1 MLRLN
6 TNRTFT
12 VPVPVTYVDEEGGE
26 QTGKFTA
33 TYKILSGTEAEH
45 PDNTGKRLLEIVVVK
60 VHDDLQLFD
69 NEEQK
74 LEGEDLKAAAIA
86 DPTLA
91 HALVTTY
98 WDNAIKKPK
107 PET

>member
-1 MLRLN
+1 MLKLN

-12 VPVPVTYVDEEGGE
+12 VPVPVTYVDEEGSE

-45 PDNTGKRLLEIVVVK
+45 PDNTGKRLLEMVVVK
-60 VHDDLQLFD
+60 IHDDLELFD
-69 NEEQK
+69 KESQK
-74 LEGEDLKAAAIA
+74 FEGEDLKAAAIA

-91 HALVTTY
+91 AAMVTAY
-98 WDNAIKKPK
+98 WDNAVKKPK
-107 PET
+107 PKT